1 MPASATVD
9 LVSGA
14 KRALRERFVGSMD
27 DKGYV
32 AAPEENL
39 VPVYFGAVCVDLR
52 RGDGDEL
59 APALEDHAQRLK
71 ARYQVEI

>member
-1 MPASATVD
+1 
-9 LVSGA
+9 
-14 KRALRERFVGSMD
+14 MD